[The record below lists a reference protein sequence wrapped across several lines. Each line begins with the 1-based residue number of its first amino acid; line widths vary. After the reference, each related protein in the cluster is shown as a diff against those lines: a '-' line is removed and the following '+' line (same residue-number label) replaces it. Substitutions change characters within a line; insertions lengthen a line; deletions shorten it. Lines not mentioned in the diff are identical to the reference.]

1 MLDDLG
7 AMSQVMN
14 THELQNN
21 LSQFTGTENYYR
33 VMPRLVITDG
43 VQYLAKQANMYWLVS
58 LIYSHLITQPIC
70 SEFVVARLTVS
81 EKTAD
86 LVIDDGNDQVIA
98 KQAIEYTGTP
108 LDEVTI
114 YCSYQ
119 SRYWVVSLPTE
130 HNHRIPSAR

>member
-14 THELQNN
+14 THELQTN

-43 VQYLAKQANMYWLVS
+43 VQYLANQANSYWLVS
-58 LIYSHLITQPIC
+58 LIYSYLTTQPIRT
-70 SEFVVARLTVS
+70 EFVVARLTVS
-81 EKTAD
+81 EKTTD
-86 LVIDDGNDQVIA
+86 LVIDDGNDRVIA
-98 KQAIEYTGTP
+98 KRAIEYTDFP
-108 LDEVTI
+108 LGEVTI

-119 SRYWVVSLPTE
+119 EKTWVLLLPSE
-130 HNHRIPSAR
+130 Y